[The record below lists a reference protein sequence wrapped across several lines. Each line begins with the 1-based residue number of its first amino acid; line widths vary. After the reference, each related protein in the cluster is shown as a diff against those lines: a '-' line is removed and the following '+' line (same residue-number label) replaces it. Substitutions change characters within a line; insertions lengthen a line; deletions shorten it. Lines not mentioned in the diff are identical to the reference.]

1 MALFSIDPWGM
12 PVATQVVSGERAD
25 DPLYVPAIKQVRN
38 RLGVSGLLYVG
49 DSKMAAVAT
58 RAFVQ
63 ENKDTYLCPL
73 SKQQL
78 SAATLSEY
86 LAVVPTPL
94 VREDAMGQ
102 CKEIAVGFEREVK
115 VTHQT
120 AVSAPSGRALA
131 PIRQSRGRSVTSA
144 FGDGACGTGSVE

>member
-1 MALFSIDPWGM
+1 
-12 PVATQVVSGERAD
+12 
-25 DPLYVPAIKQVRN
+25 
-38 RLGVSGLLYVG
+38 
-49 DSKMAAVAT
+49 MAAVAT

-73 SKQQL
+73 SKKQL

-120 AVSAPSGRALA
+120 AVSALTWSCARTNSPKPRKKRY
-131 PIRQSRGRSVTSA
+131 ISVWRWRLRNWLS
-144 FGDGACGTGSVE
+144 

>member
-73 SKQQL
+73 SKKQL

-120 AVSAPSGRALA
+120 AVSALTWSCARTNSPKPRKKRY
-131 PIRQSRGRSVTSA
+131 ISVWRWRLRNWLS
-144 FGDGACGTGSVE
+144 